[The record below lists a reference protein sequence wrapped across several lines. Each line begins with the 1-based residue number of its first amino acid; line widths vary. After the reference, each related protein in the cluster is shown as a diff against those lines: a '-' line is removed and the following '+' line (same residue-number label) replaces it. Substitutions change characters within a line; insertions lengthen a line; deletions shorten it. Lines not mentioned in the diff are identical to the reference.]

1 MSDIGTLSWQIVTP
15 VTGVKGVS
23 ILNYE
28 HQRHTIY
35 LAVYQYAVR
44 GGRPIWQKKFGKLK
58 RSKIVSTLVTKFRS
72 KMK

>member
-1 MSDIGTLSWQIVTP
+1 MSDIGTLSWHIVTP

-35 LAVYQYAVR
+35 LAFISMQYAA
-44 GGRPIWQKKFGKLK
+44 GGRYGRKNLA
-58 RSKIVSTLVTKFRS
+58 S
-72 KMK
+72 